1 MRSSVFRLLCL
12 VAGTA
17 LLGTLALACASPSQ
31 APSSSD
37 EPDASAGSAPSGP
50 ALSLLYTTG
59 ENHLVLHDAQA
70 DTTRRLASD
79 ARHDGPR
86 AVSPSE
92 RRLAFTYTTADSVRL
107 ALLDLATGTMQ
118 PVDARPADAT
128 YSLAW
133 HPSGDRLAF
142 AYYRPAASGTRGP
155 GNVFVASTDGSVR
168 DVGCSAAREVLD
180 WLPDGALATRN
191 DDRLYVV
198 SPSDC
203 ATRADADA
211 RRMRLAT
218 YAPTGTHL
226 AYIHR
231 ELTYDRDARDYTPD
245 SSLYLS
251 DARGANATELF
262 GHQRRVRHLRWSP
275 DGEELAF
282 DVQVDASGQRQVA
295 SYDLADERTVYLTPP
310 EQTTADQL
318 HPRWSPSASYVA
330 FTSRAGERSVAAVR
344 VEGQTRRFGPVDGAV
359 WGWLDDRTLVV
370 PGPDSLRVQSLTGET
385 QYAHPAPATLLHVW
399 SRDPA

>member
-1 MRSSVFRLLCL
+1 MRSSLSRLLCL
-12 VAGTA
+12 AACTL
-17 LLGTLALACASPSQ
+17 LLGTLAIACASSSE
-31 APSSSD
+31 APSSSA
-37 EPDASAGSAPSGP
+37 DASDAAAPEPSGP
-50 ALSLLYTTG
+50 ALSLLYTTSEG
-59 ENHLVLHDAQA
+59 DLVLHDARA
-70 DTTRRLASD
+70 DSTRRLATD
-79 ARHDGPR
+79 ARHDGRR
-86 AVSPSE
+86 AVSSSD
-92 RRLAFTYTTADSVRL
+92 RYLAFTYTTADSARL
-107 ALLDLATGTMQ
+107 ALLDLTSGTLQ

-133 HPSGDRLAF
+133 HPSEDRLAF
-142 AYYRPAASGTRGP
+142 AYYRPAQSGTRGP
-155 GNVFVASTDGSVR
+155 GNVFVASSDGSTR

-180 WLPDGALATRN
+180 WLPDGSLATRN

-245 SSLYLS
+245 SSLQLS
-251 DARGANATELF
+251 DARAETPTELF
-262 GHQRRVRHLRWSP
+262 GHERRVRHMRWAP
-275 DGEELAF
+275 DGSELAF
-282 DVQVDASGQRQVA
+282 DVQVDASDQRQVA
-295 SYDLADERTVYLTPP
+295 SYDLANERTVYLTPP
-310 EQTTADQL
+310 EQTSTDQV
-318 HPRWSPSASYVA
+318 HPRWSPSGSYIA
-330 FTSRAGERSVAAVR
+330 FTARADQRSVAAVR
-344 VEGQTRRFGPVDGAV
+344 VEGQTRRFGPVDEAV

-370 PGPDSLRVQSLTGET
+370 PGPDSLRLQSLTGET
-385 QYAHPAPATLLHVW
+385 RYAHPAPATLLHVW